1 MDNIQEYFKD
11 TKDLSAEE
19 LSLAN
24 ITSKELM
31 DIYQDYSKSLKELET
46 EGIYL
51 SNRLQ
56 FCDEINSVRW
66 RVKDPIHLLTKIV
79 RKRKEAI
86 KEKNNES
93 KYLSISV
100 ENYKEVI
107 TDLIG
112 LRAIYLF
119 KHHWKIVDEYVCKNF
134 RISKSEKIIIY
145 HAPEDDL
152 SYYYQ
157 DGYVKE
163 INGIELTYTRSEK
176 TSKYRSTHYII
187 DANFPHNFKLELQIR
202 SILDEAWGEIDH
214 FLRYPDHQEDAQLK
228 RQMTVL
234 NGAINGCEELVTT
247 YFKEFQERNFQIL
260 PEVESTLSHITQN
273 NVPDDGNTAKDIANQ
288 NLDEELKKLALYSDT
303 SKYLKNLGIHS
314 EFAKQQAALRSV
326 SVPAVGEALSEF
338 IKQQAALQ
346 SVMASTVGGPLN
358 EFVKQQAALQ
368 SVMASTVG
376 GPLNEFV
383 KQQAA
388 LRSITAPVAGGALSE
403 FVKQQATLRSVT
415 APVIGGLNEP
425 ANKNS
430 SPSNIEEEG
439 SKKMKSKDK

>member
-1 MDNIQEYFKD
+1 MDNIKEYFKD

-31 DIYQDYSKSLKELET
+31 DIYEDYTKSLKELET

-86 KEKNNES
+86 KEKNNKS
-93 KYLSISV
+93 KYLYINV
-100 ENYKEVI
+100 ENYKEII

-119 KHHWKIVDEYVCKNF
+119 KHHWKIIDSYVCNNF
-134 RISKSEKIIIY
+134 RINKNENIIIY
-145 HAPEDDL
+145 YAYGDDL
-152 SYYYQ
+152 SFYYKGGDIKY
-157 DGYVKE
+157 
-163 INGIELTYTRSEK
+163 INGIKLKYIISEK
-176 TSKYRSTHYII
+176 LSKYRSTHYII

-214 FLRYPDHQEDAQLK
+214 FLRYPDHQEDPQLK
-228 RQMTVL
+228 NQMTVL
-234 NGAINGCEELVTT
+234 NGVINECEELVTS
-247 YFKEFQERNFQIL
+247 YFKEFQERNIQIL
-260 PEVESTLSHITQN
+260 PEVESELSHIAQKNISN
-273 NVPDDGNTAKDIANQ
+273 NGNTVKDIAVQ

-314 EFAKQQAALRSV
+314 EFSKQQAK
-326 SVPAVGEALSEF
+326 LSE
-338 IKQQAALQ
+338 L
-346 SVMASTVGGPLN
+346 V
-358 EFVKQQAALQ
+358 
-368 SVMASTVG
+368 
-376 GPLNEFV
+376 
-383 KQQAA
+383 
-388 LRSITAPVAGGALSE
+388 
-403 FVKQQATLRSVT
+403 
-415 APVIGGLNEP
+415 
-425 ANKNS
+425 NKS
-430 SPSNIEEEG
+430 SYSSNLECDY
-439 SKKMKSKDK
+439 SKKK